1 MVPAILH
8 EHADPLYIMSEQI
21 DQQKNNPIYVH
32 PVTSYREMGTFIDI
46 PWQIYANDPMWV
58 PPLRLERRLHFS
70 RFNPFLEHAEW
81 QAWIAYKGKQP
92 VGRISAQVDTLHR
105 QRYGADTGHFG
116 SLECINDSEVFAKLM
131 HTAETWLAERGT
143 RQVTGPFNLSINQEC
158 GILVEGFETPPVV
171 MMPHSP
177 KWYGPLLEQCGY
189 QPAKDLLAYWI
200 AVDFEPPRI
209 MRTVIQKFSKQIKL
223 RTLRRD
229 RFSEEMEILRDIF
242 NDAWSENWGFV
253 PFTQSEFAELGN
265 SLRWLVPSEY
275 IQVAEVEGVPVAFM
289 AALPNLN
296 EIFAQLNGNLFPTG
310 WLRLIKHLKSNTV
323 QTARIPLMG
332 VRKQFHN
339 TPLGMALAFTVIDA
353 PREIGLVRGIKKV
366 ELSWILEDNKPMR
379 SILETIGCQEYKRY
393 RLYRKTL

>member
-1 MVPAILH
+1 MN
-8 EHADPLYIMSEQI
+8 EQI

-32 PVTSYREMGTFIDI
+32 PVTSYREMSTFIDV
-46 PWQIYANDPMWV
+46 PWRIYANDPLWV

-70 RFNPFLEHAEW
+70 RFNPFLEHAKW
-81 QAWIAYKGKQP
+81 QAWIAYKGKEA

-116 SLECINDSEVFAKLM
+116 SLECINDSKVFAKLM
-131 HTAETWLAERGT
+131 HTAEIWLTEQGT
-143 RQVTGPFNLSINQEC
+143 CHVSGPFNLSINQES
-158 GILVEGFETPPVV
+158 GILVEGFDTPPVV

-189 QPAKDLLAYWI
+189 QPAKDLLAYRI

-229 RFSEEMEILRDIF
+229 KFSEEMEILRDIF

-253 PFTQSEFAELGN
+253 PFTQPEFAELGSN
-265 SLRWLVPSEY
+265 LRWLVPSEY
-275 IQVAEVEGVPVAFM
+275 IQIAEVEDVPVAFM

-310 WLRLIKHLKSNTV
+310 WLRLIKQLKSNTV
-323 QTARIPLMG
+323 RTARIPLMG

-339 TPLGMALAFTVIDA
+339 TPLGMALAFMVINA
-353 PREIGLVRGIKKV
+353 PRQAGLARGVKEV
-366 ELSWILEDNKPMR
+366 ELSWILEDNKAMR
-379 SILETIGCQEYKRY
+379 SILESIGCKEYKRY
-393 RLYRKTL
+393 RLYEKTL